1 METHFDKYF
10 LIIWRGFSGLDGVT
24 AESLEEEEEVEAWMV
39 GQEEYAEEDGVEFF
53 TLLRLLVLLALVVSG
68 LDLTNES
75 PDKSTMLRQGLER
88 KVL

>member
-1 METHFDKYF
+1 
-10 LIIWRGFSGLDGVT
+10 
-24 AESLEEEEEVEAWMV
+24 MV
-39 GQEEYAEEDGVEFF
+39 GQEEYAEDDGVEFF
-53 TLLRLLVLLALVVSG
+53 TLLQLLLLVLSG

>member
-1 METHFDKYF
+1 M
-10 LIIWRGFSGLDGVT
+10 IIWRGFSGLDGVT

-53 TLLRLLVLLALVVSG
+53 TLLQLLLLVLSG

>member
-1 METHFDKYF
+1 M
-10 LIIWRGFSGLDGVT
+10 
-24 AESLEEEEEVEAWMV
+24 
-39 GQEEYAEEDGVEFF
+39 EFF

-75 PDKSTMLRQGLER
+75 PDRSTMLRQGLDR